1 MSATSMFVI
10 AVLICIP
17 PAIFILNRVFK
28 KSILFTSGLIWLIT
42 QSVFAIIAFIMGQR
56 SNKSDLLWAAPLVVF
71 LMIIGYY
78 YLYQFI
84 RRPFLVILSSISNI
98 AKGKLTMKCD
108 DKYLKRQDELGLIA
122 NELRKMGQN
131 LKSVISQVHLESS
144 QLAQTSNY
152 LDDKAS
158 KMMESATAQAGT
170 YEELA
175 SAMEQMAANIK
186 QNSNNAEETE
196 KLSTNTEQYIQKIK
210 ELASQNQELIGSI
223 VNKITIISDLSFQTN
238 LLALNA
244 AIEAARAGEHGRG
257 FAVVA
262 SEVKKLA
269 ESSRSA
275 ADEISG
281 FSAKTLSLT
290 KGSSESTNWML
301 EDIKKVTNLIQSIAS
316 ANIEQNSGAEIINK
330 TIQEMNNITQNIVS
344 ASEEL
349 GTTSK
354 ILQEQSNKLESII
367 SFFET
372 K

>member
-1 MSATSMFVI
+1 MGATLMFII
-10 AVLICIP
+10 AVLFCIP
-17 PAIFILNRVFK
+17 PAIFILNKVFK
-28 KSILFTSGLIWLIT
+28 KSMLFTSGLIWLIT
-42 QSVFAIIAFIMGQR
+42 QSIFAIIAFIMGQR
-56 SNKSDLLWAAPLVVF
+56 NDKYDLFWAAPLVIL

-98 AKGKLTMKCD
+98 AQGKLTMKCD
-108 DKYLKRQDELGLIA
+108 DKYLKRQDELGQIA
-122 NELRKMGQN
+122 NELRNMMQN
-131 LKSVISQVHLESS
+131 LKNVITQVHMESS
-144 QLAQTSNY
+144 QLAQTSNN
-152 LDDKAS
+152 LDVKAS
-158 KMMESATAQAGT
+158 SMMETATVQAST

-175 SAMEQMAANIK
+175 SAMEEMAANIH
-186 QNSNNAEETE
+186 QNSDNAEETE

-210 ELASQNQELIGSI
+210 EFANQNQELIGSI
-223 VNKITIISDLSFQTN
+223 VNKIAIISDLSFQTN
-238 LLALNA
+238 ILALNA

-262 SEVKKLA
+262 NEVKKLA

-281 FSAKTLSLT
+281 FSAKTLDLT

-316 ANIEQNSGAEIINK
+316 ANIEQNSGAEIINS
-330 TIQEMNNITQNIVS
+330 TIQQMNDITQSIAT
-344 ASEEL
+344 ASEQL
-349 GTTSK
+349 ATASK
-354 ILQEQSNKLESII
+354 LLQGQSNKLESII

-372 K
+372 N